1 MNAKMEPVYEDG
13 DVVNY

>member
-13 DVVNY
+13 DIVNY